1 MGSGKKYKF
10 SKEDARITVKQLMS
24 NHGNSNALFDLSEES
39 DGTKRLFDLIPIFKL
54 AQNECVILVDELD
67 RSFHTKLTIDF
78 INKFFEKSQ
87 CIPSQLI
94 FSLND
99 INVLDLDLLRQD
111 EIWFTQRELNHSS
124 SLFSLNKF
132 KERFDKDVAK
142 EYLLGRYGAIPN
154 IGIEPWIESE
164 RN

>member
-1 MGSGKKYKF
+1 
-10 SKEDARITVKQLMS
+10 MS

-54 AQNECVILVDELD
+54 AKNDCVILVDELD

-78 INKFFEKSQ
+78 INKFFEKTSK
-87 CIPSQLI
+87 IPSQLI
-94 FSLND
+94 ITLHD
-99 INVLDLDLLRQD
+99 INVMNLDLLRQD
-111 EIWFTQRELNHSS
+111 EIWFTQREINHSS

-154 IGIEPWIESE
+154 IGLEQWNENE
-164 RN
+164 D